1 MGPLDLLA
9 PKPAPRFGRAPEIN
23 AYVELH
29 NLVAAAES
37 TDEFGRDDLDRIS
50 RQHDVDLTVAFPD
63 RRVRIYQEILDDRLA
78 DGDLDADDRAVLAHV
93 AHTLA
98 LAPSLLRPAHERAF
112 GNAVTSAVS
121 DDCLSVEER
130 LLLYKLQHLLGLD
143 AAIADAAYDVLAR
156 ERLLKA
162 VARVLCDG
170 RLSPDEAAEV
180 EAIRT
185 DLSLD
190 LPVRIQTMMDGAA
203 ERWAK
208 ENGDLEP
215 VHVHFDL
222 HGDETAYYTNAG
234 VTWTDVD
241 ATNFRKVFAS
251 SDYRQLVARGETASL
266 RMPDVALDGP
276 RRRGRVTVTSKR
288 LILLAERRGQQ
299 SVNLSSLVEAR
310 RFSNGVTARTGGGW
324 HAFFDLGRASGDFH
338 TVLSRLLQDGATEAG
353 GPETGATEPR
363 DGVPRPDGASASA
376 RAADAPRVPRPPDG
390 GARWRKVDHHEVRA
404 VQPNTMLGDGVNVQ
418 LLDHLEASGWTD
430 SGKARFSREF
440 VVLDGS
446 SRRTVRLSMVATAVR
461 RGRVVWMPLGL
472 AQGWLI
478 EFLNDADAEDFV
490 ETVRERTG

>member
-37 TDEFGRDDLDRIS
+37 TDEFSRDDLDRIG
-50 RQHDVDLTVAFPD
+50 RQHDVDLTAAFLD
-63 RRVRIYQEILDDRLA
+63 RRVGLYQALLDGFLV
-78 DGDLDADDRAVLAHV
+78 DGDLDAGERAALAHV
-93 AHTLA
+93 AHALA
-98 LAPSLLRPAHERAF
+98 LTPAHLRPPHERAF
-112 GNAVTSAVS
+112 GKAVTEAVS

-143 AAIADAAYDVLAR
+143 PAIADAAYDVLAR

-180 EAIRT
+180 EAIRSE
-185 DLSLD
+185 LSLD
-190 LPVRIQTMMDGAA
+190 LPVRIQAMLDGAA

-208 ENGDLEP
+208 ENGDLDP

-241 ATNFRKVFAS
+241 TKNFVMVFS
-251 SDYRQLVARGETASL
+251 SFEHRQLVARGETETL

-288 LILLAERRGQQ
+288 LVLLAERRGQQ

-324 HAFFDLGRASGDFH
+324 HVFFDLGTKSADFH
-338 TVLSRLLQDGATEAG
+338 AVLARLLR
-353 GPETGATEPR
+353 PGATEPDR
-363 DGVPRPDGASASA
+363 RSPRPAGEPAPSEPPD
-376 RAADAPRVPRPPDG
+376 DAPRVPRPPDG
-390 GARWRKVDHHEVRA
+390 GARWRKVDHREVRA
-404 VQPNTMLGDGVNVQ
+404 VQTNATLGDGVNAQ
-418 LLDHLEASGWTD
+418 ILDGLEADGWTD

-440 VVLDGS
+440 VVLDGA
-446 SRRTVRLSMVATAVR
+446 SRRTVRLSMVSTAVR

-478 EFLNDADAEDFV
+478 EFLNDADAEGFV
-490 ETVRERTG
+490 ETVRERTGG

>member
-9 PKPAPRFGRAPEIN
+9 PQPAPRFGRAPEIN

-50 RQHDVDLTVAFPD
+50 RQHGVDLTVAFLD
-63 RRVRIYQEILDDRLA
+63 RRLGIYQDLLDDRLSN
-78 DGDLDADDRAVLAHV
+78 GDLDADDRAILAHV
-93 AHTLA
+93 AHALA
-98 LAPSLLRPAHERAF
+98 LAPPQLRPAHERAF
-112 GNAVTSAVS
+112 GNAVTSAVA

-180 EAIRT
+180 DAIRSG
-185 DLSLD
+185 LSLD
-190 LPVRIQTMMDGAA
+190 LPVRIQAMLDGAA

-208 ENGDLEP
+208 ENGALEP

-241 ATNFRKVFAS
+241 ATNFRKVFAA
-251 SDYRQLVARGETASL
+251 SDYRQLVARGETATL

-299 SVNLSSLVEAR
+299 SVNLSSIVEAR

-324 HAFFDLGRASGDFH
+324 HVFFDLGTASADLH
-338 TVLSRLLQDGATEAG
+338 SVLSRLLQPGATAPADPQPHPGEA
-353 GPETGATEPR
+353 
-363 DGVPRPDGASASA
+363 AS
-376 RAADAPRVPRPPDG
+376 RKEERADAEPRVPRPPDG
-390 GARWRKVDHHEVRA
+390 GARWRKVDHTEVRA
-404 VQPNTMLGDGVNVQ
+404 VQANTTLGDGVNVQ
-418 LLDHLEASGWTD
+418 ILDQLEAGGWTD
-430 SGKARFSREF
+430 SGKVRLSREF

-478 EFLNDADAEDFV
+478 EFLDDAAAEDVV
-490 ETVRERTG
+490 EAIRERIG